1 MVEDTAALT
10 WVQDMDTAIE
20 AMATI
25 TMDVIILDMVVL
37 DTRELLS
44 SL

>member
-10 WVQDMDTAIE
+10 VQDMDTVIE